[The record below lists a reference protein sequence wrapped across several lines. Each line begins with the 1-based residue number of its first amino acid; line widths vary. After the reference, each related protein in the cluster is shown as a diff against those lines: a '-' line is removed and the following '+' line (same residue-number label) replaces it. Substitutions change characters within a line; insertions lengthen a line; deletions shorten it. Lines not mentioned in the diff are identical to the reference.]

1 MTRFLLLLL
10 LVTFV
15 SCTKSS
21 DDSALKKMQQIEY
34 NRTSSD
40 PALVG
45 YLNSQKPEVRARALQ
60 VVGRLQ
66 DSSRVIQ
73 VANRLKDTDEGV
85 RRAAA
90 FALGQMRTPKAAKYL
105 SDALQS
111 ERNDE
116 LRTLMIYGLG
126 KSGDERQTLQLRD
139 YIESTIKPYQVAA
152 ATASGVLAY
161 RRKSM
166 HKLTPYLAA
175 LRRNSTDPE
184 ISWTS
189 TYALYRIG
197 LLRSFSDFT
206 EALENESHLTRYY
219 GLKGLSKMSQ
229 LIQSDEI
236 KEYRTDPKVR
246 ELLNTYRTRKFRR
259 LLTEQLQDSTWFVRV
274 AALELFGTIGEETMQ
289 EPMVR
294 MLEDPSLTVQVAAI
308 RELGNDKLRNWY
320 TRRETRRLYREAED
334 WRIKG
339 EALAVL
345 AHIQP
350 REALRNVENDLM
362 NRPWPQNYFAIETL
376 KNIETDPENNRSANE
391 ATADKATQLLI
402 TLAKTDN
409 IAQKTLALEALI
421 RRKKPP
427 VVEYFVAQ
435 LKNADMA
442 QTSILADYFANLNP
456 AYATAAVEPLIA
468 AYGRL
473 ETPRDLE
480 ALVPVI
486 TALDSIGDKRAINFL
501 KQEAASPYADVRD
514 AAEKALAK
522 MGAKTDAAAT
532 KDIRPLQSAR
542 WDFKPVSADSTYRVK
557 YFTTRG
563 DFVIELD
570 PVAAPINVANLV
582 SLVKSNF
589 YNGIYF
595 HRVVPGFVAQVGD
608 PRGDG
613 WGGPG
618 YSVPCEY
625 NEIPYE
631 RGTVGMAHAG
641 KDTGGSQIFIAYTPQ
656 PHLNGRHT
664 VVGKVVEG
672 MQVVDRLLQF
682 DQILGAELVVGVNSS
697 TLNKA
702 K

>member
-1 MTRFLLLLL
+1 LIRFLLLLL
-10 LVTFV
+10 LVMFI

-21 DDSALKKMQQIEY
+21 DDSAFKKMQQIEY
-34 NRTSSD
+34 NRTPAD
-40 PALVG
+40 PALLG
-45 YLNSQKPEVRARALQ
+45 YLNSQKPQIRARALE

-66 DSSRVIQ
+66 DSSRVVQ
-73 VANRLKDTDEGV
+73 VANRLKDSDESV
-85 RRAAA
+85 RKAAA
-90 FALGQMRTPKAAKYL
+90 FALGQMRIPKAAKYL

-116 LRTLMIYGLG
+116 LRTLMINGLG

-152 ATASGVLAY
+152 ATATGVLAY

-206 EALENESHLTRYY
+206 EALENESQLTRYY
-219 GLKGLSKMSQ
+219 ALKGLTKMSQ

-236 KEYRTDPKVR
+236 REYRNDPKVR

-259 LLTEQLQDSTWFVRV
+259 LLTEQLQDSTWYIRV
-274 AALELFGTIGEETMQ
+274 AALELFGTMGEETMQ
-289 EPMVR
+289 EPMVK
-294 MLEDPSLTVQVAAI
+294 MLEDPSLTVQVSAI
-308 RELGNDKLRNWY
+308 QELGNEKLRNWY

-376 KNIETDPENNRSANE
+376 KNIETDPENNRAANE

-456 AYATAAVEPLIA
+456 AYAASAVEPLID

-486 TALDSIGDKRAINFL
+486 AALDSIGDKRAVNFL
-501 KQEAASPYADVRD
+501 KQEAANPYAEVRA

-522 MGAKTDAAAT
+522 LGEKADPAAT
-532 KDIRPLQSAR
+532 KDIRPLQAAR

-582 SLVKSNF
+582 SLVKANF

-625 NEIPYE
+625 NDIPYE

-641 KDTGGSQIFIAYTPQ
+641 KDTGGSQIFIAHTPQ

-682 DQILGAELVVGVNSS
+682 DQILGAELVVA
-697 TLNKA
+697 LNPAAATAA